1 MAPGRPPRCGGAI
14 AGIGVLYG
22 EHRSLEAPDFFA
34 SGLLIAVGVT
44 ISWLNEQLH
53 RVAERA
59 EAEAAASRQQED
71 ALRASEERYRLVANS
86 MHDVVTLLEPD
97 GRVLFIS
104 PSVTDR
110 LGWPVE
116 DVIGRNAFDYVHPDD
131 RQRLEH
137 RMHLAAELQDSA
149 AIAWRC
155 HCHDGSWRW
164 LETNTTVLP
173 EDVSGRQRVLWTSRD
188 ITDRRNLEDQLRQAQ
203 KMEAIGRLA
212 GGVAHDFNNVLTV
225 ILGYATSLEYAVDP
239 DDPLRVAGGRN
250 PHRRRARRPAHAA
263 APRIQPS
270 AGAPAARARPE
281 RRGPPVEHD
290 AAAPD
295 RDAHRAAERISMRRC
310 GRCWSIPGRWSRFH
324 EPGRQRPRRDAERR
338 GDHHHDQARGHTEA
352 ALGAGRTDPARRVG
366 HLRGRPTRGTGM
378 PPAVVARIFEPFFTT
393 KPLGRGTGLGLSM
406 VYGIIK
412 QSAGFIFCE
421 SVPAQGTTLRVYL
434 PRADAPAER
443 LPGTR
448 AASGNGAG
456 TVLVVEDEP
465 AVRALVG
472 SVLRQRGYTLI
483 EAGTA
488 REAMGMLRDYR
499 GPLHLLVT
507 DVIMPEM
514 TGVEL
519 ARRVVASG
527 R

>member
-1 MAPGRPPRCGGAI
+1 M
-14 AGIGVLYG
+14 
-22 EHRSLEAPDFFA
+22 
-34 SGLLIAVGVT
+34 GVT

-212 GGVAHDFNNVLTV
+212 GGVAHDFNNMLTV
-225 ILGYATSLEYAVDP
+225 IIGYATSSARTRSIP
-239 DDPLRVAGGRN
+239 TIRS
-250 PHRRRARRPAHAA
+250 RRRSAEIRAAAERAAAAHAA
-263 APRIQPS
+263 APRVQPP
-270 AGAPAARARPE
+270 AGARSRAC
-281 RRGPPVEHD
+281 
-290 AAAPD
+290 
-295 RDAHRAAERISMRRC
+295 S
-310 GRCWSIPGRWSRFH
+310 
-324 EPGRQRPRRDAERR
+324 
-338 GDHHHDQARGHTEA
+338 T
-352 ALGAGRTDPARRVG
+352 
-366 HLRGRPTRGTGM
+366 
-378 PPAVVARIFEPFFTT
+378 
-393 KPLGRGTGLGLSM
+393 
-406 VYGIIK
+406 
-412 QSAGFIFCE
+412 
-421 SVPAQGTTLRVYL
+421 
-434 PRADAPAER
+434 
-443 LPGTR
+443 
-448 AASGNGAG
+448 
-456 TVLVVEDEP
+456 
-465 AVRALVG
+465 
-472 SVLRQRGYTLI
+472 
-483 EAGTA
+483 
-488 REAMGMLRDYR
+488 
-499 GPLHLLVT
+499 
-507 DVIMPEM
+507 
-514 TGVEL
+514 
-519 ARRVVASG
+519 
-527 R
+527 